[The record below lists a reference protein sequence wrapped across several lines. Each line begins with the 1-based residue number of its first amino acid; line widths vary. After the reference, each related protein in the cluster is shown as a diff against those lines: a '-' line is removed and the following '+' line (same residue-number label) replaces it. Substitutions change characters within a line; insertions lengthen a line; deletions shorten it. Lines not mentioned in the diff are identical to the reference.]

1 MRAADLIGQLGDPSY
16 LRKAFALFCE
26 FREIGLDQ
34 KLGYTSA
41 ADVIER
47 YPDFFW
53 KSISPH
59 IGLAMRYLSVT
70 VDGRSWIAR
79 LDSNVFAAERGR
91 TTLNAD
97 QAAP

>member
-1 MRAADLIGQLGDPSY
+1 
-16 LRKAFALFCE
+16 
-26 FREIGLDQ
+26 
-34 KLGYTSA
+34 
-41 ADVIER
+41 VIER

-59 IGLAMRYLSVT
+59 LGLAMRYLSVT

-79 LDSNVFAAERGR
+79 LDSNVFEAERGR
-91 TTLNAD
+91 TTINAD